1 MGDETDIYRIPY
13 LTDEDLVEDTPKVDK
28 EQAERIDYLFSVNTG
43 PEGPEGP
50 PGPPRDSKYGDLQP
64 ADPDDGGDGEIV
76 YVEKNEDVRLYWN
89 RSDPY
94 YYKGEVIGPVEIET
108 NGRPII
114 VEFDAQ
120 GAQLS
125 NNSMEYVTST
135 GEHTWKRH
143 SYGSGTN
150 QYGDH
155 FWTFTKPG
163 WNFLYV
169 HSKTFIEDVY
179 VYGGG
184 GGGGAG
190 VVKAGTD
197 SQKHGGGGA
206 AGDFLHI
213 WDHYIEPGVYHIY
226 VGRGGKGGTEE
237 NPDGQPGQASFYLLE
252 EMNDYLPFHGKAEG
266 GGGGFGATTYE
277 NGNPNQNGAGGSNA
291 QYTGGT
297 ATSSYPGGGAGTG
310 SNGNPYFTGSPGRSH
325 YKQHVVDEGDDW
337 PSTGAPNYLELIGRG
352 GCGGGFDVTKEIPS
366 SNSNYSYYFPTR
378 AADGGDGG
386 EALKG
391 GNGWVNGEDGLPGM
405 VQVVVRGGAFAP
417 PWTNH
422 SQNRGADVSWM
433 DIQLKIDDGEP
444 ERISRLECL
453 PTVGEVTLPA
463 NCKRRLELPA
473 GKHKLEIVAE
483 VVSYNCFLF
492 GSDGKPLSMR
502 VYYA

>member
-1 MGDETDIYRIPY
+1 MGDETNIYRIPY
-13 LTDEDLVEDTPKVDK
+13 LTDEDLVEDTPNVDK

-50 PGPPRDSKYGDLQP
+50 PGPPRDSMYGDLQP
-64 ADPDDGGDGEIV
+64 ADPDDGGSGEIV

-125 NNSMEYVTST
+125 NNSMEFMTST
-135 GEHTWKRH
+135 GEHTFKRR
-143 SYGSGTN
+143 SPGSEAD
-150 QYGDH
+150 QYGEQY
-155 FWTFTKPG
+155 WTFTKPG

-169 HSKTFIEDVY
+169 HSQTFIEDVF

-190 VVKAGTD
+190 IAGNGVER
-197 SQKHGGGGA
+197 HGGGGA
-206 AGDFLHI
+206 AGSEVHV
-213 WDHYIEPGVYHIY
+213 WDHYIEPGMYHIY

-237 NPDGQPGQASFYLLE
+237 NPDGEPGQASFYLIE

-266 GGGGFGATTYE
+266 GGGGTGATVYYT
-277 NGNPNQNGAGGSNA
+277 GAPNEHGHGGSNA
-291 QYTGGT
+291 QYTGGEGG
-297 ATSSYPGGGAGTG
+297 YYGVGGGAGTG
-310 SNGNPYFTGSPGRSH
+310 SNGNPFHIGTPGRSR
-325 YKQHVVDEGDDW
+325 YRQNVVDEGDDW

-352 GCGGGFDVTKEIPS
+352 GCGGAYDTDQL
-366 SNSNYSYYFPTR
+366 SNLSNYSYYLPTR

-386 EALKG
+386 DARG
-391 GNGWVNGEDGLPGM
+391 ADGWVNGEDGKSGM
-405 VQVVVRGGAFAP
+405 VQIRVRGGSFAP
-417 PWTNH
+417 PWTDW